1 MGDDKFMGFNGTQKE
16 ESIYLEK
23 TISVIRKELDKER
36 QSLDSKL
43 SKVVASRREMWE
55 ESAHSSEDVD
65 AIPEMVQYLNEA
77 NKETRIYE
85 SAETRIDRYE
95 RMLKSPYFGRFDFAE
110 EGSEDIEKIYIG
122 LYNLMDKK
130 TEDIYV
136 YDWRA
141 PISSLFYRNE
151 LGKGAYKSPVGMING
166 EISLKRQY
174 KIEDSELKYFFDSSI
189 RINDEML
196 QEVLSKNSSAKMKSI
211 VETIQKEQ
219 DIIIRDT
226 ENELLIVQGVAGS
239 GKTSIALHRIA
250 YLLYEGLSSRLNI
263 NNIIIVSPNSVF
275 SKYISEVLPEL
286 GEENVSQITF
296 DNLIQ
301 GEKRQKQI
309 EGLLELQQTE
319 SFELRSESISFKG
332 SSDFAVILDRLL
344 KYYERRLIPFK
355 DIYYHGKIIE
365 TAQELKNNFL
375 ENKIDM
381 PAVKRLKRI
390 ENRILNKIHP
400 LRKERLELI
409 KKVVES
415 TTETHMLEI
424 KAFSRL
430 LAIKEAEKLMTEI
443 RSFTEVD
450 YTKLYRMLFRDKNLF
465 LKLSKGLKLPENIDE
480 LVAETSRK
488 LEEGIVTYED
498 AAALLYIKLKLSGSE
513 EFGEI
518 KQVVIDEAQD
528 YYPIHY
534 HIFKLLFKN
543 ARYTVLG
550 DFNQTLEKTGD
561 KNLYDYVEDILHK
574 TKSVR
579 LSLNKSY
586 RSSYEINFF
595 NQKLQSNKQEVVSF
609 ERHEAAPKIKS
620 SSTLMELDKNI
631 CEDIEK
637 FYGSGY
643 KSIAV
648 ISKSAKEAKQI
659 KDRLSSLINIELLDD
674 NSYEKK
680 TSVLVM
686 PSYMAKGLEFDVVL
700 IYNASE
706 ENYRTDFDKRLLY
719 VACTR
724 ALHQLVLYYTGEKS
738 KLIAL

>member
-1 MGDDKFMGFNGTQKE
+1 MSFNENQKE
-16 ESIYLEK
+16 ESMYLEK
-23 TISVIRKELDKER
+23 TLSVIKSELDKEK
-36 QSLDSKL
+36 QSLDLKL
-43 SKVVASRREMWE
+43 NKVVASRREMWE
-55 ESAHSSEDVD
+55 ESAHSAEDLD

-77 NKETRIYE
+77 NTETRIYT
-85 SAETRIDRYE
+85 SAEKRIDRYE

-110 EGSEDIEKIYIG
+110 EGFEEVEKIYIG
-122 LYNLMDKK
+122 LYNLMDKR

-141 PISSLFYRNE
+141 PISSLYYRNE
-151 LGKGAYKSPVGMING
+151 LGKGTYKSPVGR
-166 EISLKRQY
+166 ISGDVLLKRQY
-174 KIEDSELKYFFDSSI
+174 KIEDSQLKYFFDSSI

-286 GEENVSQITF
+286 GEENVRQITF

-301 GEKRQKQI
+301 GEKRQDQI
-309 EGLLELQQTE
+309 EELLELQQTK
-319 SFELRSESISFKG
+319 SFGLRSESISFKG
-332 SSDFAVILDRLL
+332 SNEFVVILDRLL

-355 DIYYHGKIIE
+355 DVYYHGKIIE
-365 TAQELKNNFL
+365 TAQELKNTFL
-375 ENKIDM
+375 NNKIDM
-381 PAVKRLKRI
+381 SAVKRLKRL
-390 ENRILNKIHP
+390 ENMILNKIHP

-409 KKVVES
+409 KKVVEK
-415 TTETHMLEI
+415 TTETHMFEI

-430 LAIKEAEKLMTEI
+430 LAIKEAGKLMEEI

-450 YTKLYRMLFRDKNLF
+450 YKKLYKMLFKDKNLF
-465 LKLSKGLKLPENIDE
+465 LRLSKGLKLPQNIDKII
-480 LVAETSRK
+480 AETNRK
-488 LEEGIVTYED
+488 LDDGIVTYED

-528 YYPIHY
+528 YYAIHY

-561 KNLYDYVEDILHK
+561 KSLYDYVEDILHK
-574 TKSVR
+574 TKSVK
-579 LSLNKSY
+579 LTLNKSY
-586 RSSYEINFF
+586 RSSFEINNF
-595 NQKLQSNKQEVVSF
+595 NQRLQSNKQEVVSF
-609 ERHEAAPKIKS
+609 DRHEADPEVKY
-620 SSTLMELDKNI
+620 SSTLKELDETI

-637 FYGSGY
+637 FYGMGY

-648 ISKSAKEAKQI
+648 ICKSAKEAKQI
-659 KDRLSSLINIELLDD
+659 KDKLSGVVDIKLLDD
-674 NSYEKK
+674 NSYESKA
-680 TSVLVM
+680 SVLIM

-700 IYNASE
+700 VYNASE
-706 ENYRTDFDKRLLY
+706 ENYKTDFDRRLLY

-724 ALHQLVLYYTGEKS
+724 ALHQLVLYYTERKS
-738 KLIAL
+738 KFIVM